1 MLNVRNIIS
10 RADELTLQKI
20 LSSQYIKL
28 VQSLDEKYS
37 KTSELKN
44 LVFETNEE
52 VHFIK
57 DIKLRLILID
67 LLRKNEALLMADTLG
82 FSSSAST
89 CPYDYL
95 KKKKIKH
102 NSEEETVLY
111 YLFGLN
117 PPIWENDEYTVKPK
131 NINEN
136 SLVKAEYQL
145 FKHQRE
151 AICKLKTNLHKF
163 PHRVLLHMP
172 TGSGK
177 TRTSM
182 SLICDYLRNNEPF
195 LVIWLASTEELCSQA
210 FEEFNK
216 AWKALGNREISIG
229 KLWGNA
235 NIEDLFNIDEGIIIA
250 GFQKLTSMINTSINQ
265 QRLSTIA
272 KKINLVIVDEAHQSI
287 AERYQSVIEI
297 LINSN
302 IDTKLLGLSAT
313 PGRTWNEIEEDKRLS
328 EFFNKNK
335 VTLQIQGYSN
345 PVNYL
350 VDNEYISNVQ
360 YRNLDYV
367 NTEDVSKYL
376 TNINNNKDFSKEVL
390 TMLGKDSDR
399 NLVIIKE
406 IIRLSKNHKRI
417 LVFSPSVESSEIVSK
432 VLKLKGY
439 NINSISSGTD
449 PELRRVIIKN
459 FKQNDDEVK
468 IISNYGVLTTGFDSP
483 NTSAALIARPTL
495 SLVLYSQMV
504 GRAIR
509 GIKAGGNKHAEIVT
523 VVDTELPGFRS
534 VADSFYNWED
544 VWDENS

>member
-10 RADELTLQKI
+10 RADELTVEKI
-20 LSSQYIKL
+20 LSRQFIKL
-28 VQSLDEKYS
+28 MQSLDEKYL

-44 LVFETNEE
+44 LIFETNEE
-52 VHFIK
+52 FLFIE
-57 DIKLRLILID
+57 DNGFRTILVD
-67 LLRKNEALLMADTLG
+67 LLRKNEALLMANTLG
-82 FSSSAST
+82 FSSSSAS
-89 CPYDYL
+89 CPYSYL
-95 KKKKIKH
+95 KKKKIKN

-111 YLFGLN
+111 YLFGLTA
-117 PPIWENDEYTVKPK
+117 PFREGKSDSDSIYSSEAACITAD
-131 NINEN
+131 
-136 SLVKAEYQL
+136 YQL

-151 AICKLKTNLHKF
+151 AISKLKQNLSKF

-182 SLICDYLRNNEPF
+182 SLICDYLRDNEPF

-210 FEEFNK
+210 FDEFNK

-229 KLWGNA
+229 KLWGSA
-235 NIEDLFNIDEGIIIA
+235 NIEDLFTIEEGIVIA
-250 GFQKLTSMINTSINQ
+250 GFQKLTSMINTSENQ
-265 QRLSTIA
+265 QKLSIIA
-272 KKINLVIVDEAHQSI
+272 KRASLVVVDEAHQSI

-297 LINSN
+297 LVNSN

-313 PGRTWNEIEEDKRLS
+313 PGRTWNDIEEDEKLADFYNR
-328 EFFNKNK
+328 NK
-335 VTLQIQGYSN
+335 VTLQIEGYNN
-345 PVNYL
+345 PINYL
-350 VDNEYISNVQ
+350 VDKGYISQVQ
-360 YRNLDYV
+360 YKNLKYV
-367 NTEDVSKYL
+367 NNDDVSKYL
-376 TNINNNKDFSKEVL
+376 TNINDKNKDFSKEVL

-406 IIRLSKNHKRI
+406 IIRLSKDHKRI
-417 LVFSPSVESSEIVSK
+417 LVFSPSVESSETVSK

-449 PELRRVIIKN
+449 SELRRTIIKN

>member
-10 RADELTLQKI
+10 RADELTVEKI
-20 LSSQYIKL
+20 LSRQFIKL
-28 VQSLDEKYS
+28 MQSLDEKYL

-44 LVFETNEE
+44 LIFETNEE
-52 VHFIK
+52 ILFIENNG
-57 DIKLRLILID
+57 LRTILID

-82 FSSSAST
+82 FSSSSAT
-89 CPYDYL
+89 CPYSYL
-95 KKKKIKH
+95 KNKKKN

-111 YLFGLN
+111 NLFGLSA
-117 PPIWENDEYTVKPK
+117 PFREEKSHNDSIYSSEAACIT
-131 NINEN
+131 
-136 SLVKAEYQL
+136 ADYQL

-151 AICKLKTNLHKF
+151 AISKLKQNLSKF

-182 SLICDYLRNNEPF
+182 SLICDYLRDNEPF

-216 AWKALGNREISIG
+216 AWKALGNREMSIG
-229 KLWGNA
+229 KLWGSA
-235 NIEDLFNIDEGIIIA
+235 NIEDLFTIEEGIIIA
-250 GFQKLTSMINTSINQ
+250 GFQKLTSMINTSENQ
-265 QRLSTIA
+265 QKLSIIA
-272 KKINLVIVDEAHQSI
+272 KRASLVVVDEAHQSI

-297 LINSN
+297 LVNSN

-313 PGRTWNEIEEDKRLS
+313 PGRTWNDIEEDKKLADFYNR
-328 EFFNKNK
+328 NK
-335 VTLQIQGYSN
+335 VTLQIEGYNN

-350 VDNEYISNVQ
+350 VDKGYISQVQ
-360 YRNLDYV
+360 YKNLKYV
-367 NTEDVSKYL
+367 NKDDVAKYL
-376 TNINNNKDFSKEVL
+376 TSINDKNKDFSKEVL

-406 IIRLSKNHKRI
+406 IIRLSKDHKRI
-417 LVFSPSVESSEIVSK
+417 LVFSPSVESSETVSK

-449 PELRRVIIKN
+449 SDLRRAIIKN

-544 VWDENS
+544 VWNENS